1 MNKEAR
7 ARWRDFEDSKS
18 LARIYK
24 KNKKQGDR
32 FMDFVNEQ
40 YRNRIVP
47 GNIAHMNNVG
57 GLPKDVYSAAG
68 KVLSKNKGTDDYIR
82 KGISNYG
89 RPAQLPTVIS
99 RKAAQKATQSATQ
112 NAAQKATQSA
122 TQNAAQKATQNA
134 AQKATQSAT
143 QNAAQKAT
151 NVATEAAKKGGKLGR
166 SIAALAGL
174 AMIGG
179 TAYGAHKYR
188 QNRARQ
194 QEQEEKVASIILE
207 DLADI
212 KSRYEAYEKEADENM
227 MEEMSKEA
235 RARWR
240 DFESA
245 QALRAMRSRN
255 PQQADRLK
263 NFMLDQHNN
272 RIFPGMMKRYRE
284 NKPVQNTAQN
294 VAQNAT
300 QNAAQKAA
308 QSATQN
314 AAQGAASKATQNAA
328 QGAASKATNVATE
341 AAKKGGKLGKG
352 IAALAGGAALIGG
365 TAYGVH
371 KYRQN
376 KMRRQQEEQKTAFEV
391 LDDYVYEKEAA
402 SVGGVFK
409 NMTNSKAFKRVAPIL
424 NDAWRGAAAGA
435 MTGAAGGALSEYK
448 DKEDN
453 KVHRLKN
460 ALHGM
465 KNGAIMG
472 GVGGA
477 AYGTWKDKDHAI
489 GKYNSKGYKKRAS
502 EDLDGLYKQ
511 ALNATMVG
519 GAIGG
524 YDSLKGIGRQFMKG
538 FKGNEGNFIK
548 NVGAGIKNVGLKG
561 IEKGIGKT
569 VAGAAIGAGI
579 DGISSALKRQDPN
592 NPYQ

>member
-1 MNKEAR
+1 MQGACDDIMNKEAR

-47 GNIAHMNNVG
+47 GNIAHINNVG

-89 RPAQLPTVIS
+89 RPAQLPAVIS
-99 RKAAQKATQSATQ
+99 RKAAQKAA
-112 NAAQKATQSA
+112 QSA
-122 TQNAAQKATQNA
+122 TQNAAQKATQN
-134 AQKATQSAT
+134 ATQSAT

-166 SIAALAGL
+166 GIAALAGL
-174 AMIGG
+174 AMISG

-240 DFESA
+240 DFE
-245 QALRAMRSRN
+245 
-255 PQQADRLK
+255 D
-263 NFMLDQHNN
+263 
-272 RIFPGMMKRYRE
+272 
-284 NKPVQNTAQN
+284 
-294 VAQNAT
+294 
-300 QNAAQKAA
+300 
-308 QSATQN
+308 
-314 AAQGAASKATQNAA
+314 
-328 QGAASKATNVATE
+328 
-341 AAKKGGKLGKG
+341 
-352 IAALAGGAALIGG
+352 
-365 TAYGVH
+365 
-371 KYRQN
+371 
-376 KMRRQQEEQKTAFEV
+376 

-402 SVGGVFK
+402 SVGETFK
-409 NMTNSKAFKRVAPIL
+409 NMANSKAFKRVAPIL
-424 NDAWRGAAAGA
+424 NDTWRGAAAGA

-448 DKEDN
+448 DKGDN

-489 GKYNSKGYKKRAS
+489 GRYNSKGYKKRAS

-579 DGISSALKRQDPN
+579 DGISNGLKKQDPN